1 VSENQNPDARQG
13 QTATLSREL
22 SDFLLELSIGVHR
35 YSMYP
40 LEHPSLRPAAANVV
54 ARLTDVLAGR
64 KNLSIGVGS
73 DQLLIDGV
81 ATESRHPVLRD
92 LAKRL
97 HEHQLG
103 GVSFSSGTRVREV
116 ESLLQTLSQDPDR
129 DGDPLGLLPSDQ
141 LPTWEHIRLFPVGYG
156 QLELAED
163 DASRGRQLDRATG
176 LWLSLAKMALE
187 GDDSYTDETA
197 SDPSAVAHSIKSH
210 RRQAAY
216 DEVIVNYLLQ
226 LAEELKV
233 DASGEAESVRRK
245 VSNLVRELDE
255 DTLQRLVALG
265 GNDAQRRRFVLDA
278 NQSLAV
284 DSVVKLVRA
293 AAGASQQ
300 TISHSLTRLLMKLSS
315 HADAGPAR
323 IRDQADAALR
333 DNVEGLIREWDL
345 SDPNPDGYTL
355 ILDSM
360 ARAAPVFNLDREEED
375 GESLSGAHRLI
386 QMSLEVDTW
395 GPTVAKGVSDLVD
408 AGEVGYLLQLADGAP
423 DHSRVAPRLIEYLTS
438 PTQLRRILSGED
450 VHEETL
456 NAIVGRMGTAAI
468 PTLMDVLA
476 ESESRAIRRQ
486 VFDALAGFGEVV
498 GPQVVARLDDA
509 RWFVIRNLLALLKT
523 LPVKPQGFS
532 PGPFLSHEDPRVRRE
547 AFALAVRESGNRE
560 RTLALGLADPD
571 DRMLRIALRELQ
583 KALPET
589 LVPVLVSRV
598 VRAGRDP
605 DLRVMAVKALRHS
618 RSNLALEVLLEVCDG
633 GKTILGK
640 VKLPPASRELLA
652 ALRVLGEGWSDDQ
665 RARETLS
672 AARRAKDA
680 RIREALSGGG
690 WEE

>member
-1 VSENQNPDARQG
+1 MTENQNPDARQG

-40 LEHPSLRPAAANVV
+40 LDHPSLRPAAANIV
-54 ARLTDVLAGR
+54 ARLRDVLVER
-64 KNLSIGVGS
+64 RNLSIGVAS

-92 LAKRL
+92 LSRRL

-103 GVSFSSGTRVREV
+103 AISFASGVRAREV

-129 DGDPLGLLPSDQ
+129 DDNPLGLLPPDQ
-141 LPTWEHIRLFPVGYG
+141 LPSWEHIRLFPVGYE
-156 QLELAED
+156 QLELADED
-163 DASRGRQLDRATG
+163 TSDGLHVDRATG

-187 GDDSYTDETA
+187 EDDTYTPETA
-197 SDPSAVAHSIKSH
+197 QDPSAVARSIRTH
-210 RRQAAY
+210 RRQDAY

-233 DASGEAESVRRK
+233 DSSGEAESVRRR

-255 DTLQRLVALG
+255 GTLQRLVALG
-265 GNDAQRRRFVLDA
+265 GSDAQRRRFVLDA

-293 AAGASQQ
+293 TAGASQQ
-300 TISHSLTRLLMKLSS
+300 TISHSLTRLLLKLSS
-315 HADAGPAR
+315 HADSGPER

-345 SDPNPDGYTL
+345 QDPNPDGYTL

-360 ARAAPVFNLDREEED
+360 ARAAPVLNLEREEEG
-375 GESLSGAHRLI
+375 GERLSGAHRLLH
-386 QMSLEVDTW
+386 MSLEVDTW
-395 GPTVAKGVSDLVD
+395 GPAVAKAVSDLVD
-408 AGEVGYLLQLADGAP
+408 SREVGYLLRLADDAP
-423 DHSRVAPRLIEYLTS
+423 GDSQVRVRLMDYLTS

-456 NAIVGRMGTAAI
+456 NALVGRMGTEAI
-468 PTLMDVLA
+468 PTLLDVLT
-476 ESESRAIRRQ
+476 ESESRAIRRK
-486 VFDALAGFGEVV
+486 VFDALVGFGEEL
-498 GPQVVARLDDA
+498 GPQLMARLDDS
-509 RWFVIRNLLALLKT
+509 RWFVIRNLLALIKT
-523 LPVKPQGFS
+523 LPANPQGFA

-547 AFALAVRESGNRE
+547 AFALAVRESGHRE
-560 RTLALGLADPD
+560 KTLALGLADPD

-583 KALPET
+583 EALPET

-598 VRAGRDP
+598 LRAGRDP

-633 GKTILGK
+633 GKSILGK
-640 VKLPPASRELLA
+640 VKLPPVSRELLA
-652 ALRVLGEGWSDDQ
+652 ALGVLGEVWSNDK
-665 RARETLS
+665 RAREALR
-672 AARRAKDA
+672 AAKRAKDA
-680 RIREALSGGG
+680 RIREALSGEG